1 MSVRNLEALFAP
13 GAIAVVGACESLLRN
28 LQQGGF
34 KGPVWRVDE
43 HARAGAG
50 TPASPDVESLPGVP
64 DLAIVCLPAA
74 QVPGVI
80 AALGRQGTRAVIVLD
95 GDLQPLTG
103 EAALCNEQA
112 MLDAARPHLLRI
124 LGTGSMGVQVGCSA
138 LNASLASG
146 KVLPGKL
153 ALVTQ
158 AGASAAAVLDWAGSQ
173 GIGFSHFIS
182 LGAGADVDFGDVLDY
197 MGSEPGTRVILLDME
212 SVKSARKFMSAARA
226 ASRNKP
232 VIVFKPG
239 TDALFD
245 AAVSRAGMLRV
256 NTREALFEA
265 AETFAHIHSWRGSR
279 LAIVTN
285 SGTISLAAMDALAR
299 AGAALAR
306 FEDDTL
312 RALGRCVPS
321 IGPQDN
327 PVNVLSDAPASR
339 YQDVLR
345 ILLAAREVDA
355 VLFMHAP
362 TGPVPA
368 QELATA
374 CLPLIQSSGKLVL
387 SCWMDGPGAAKARAA
402 MTSAGIARYAEPER
416 AVAAWLQLVAYAG
429 NQQTL
434 HQIPADALP
443 DFSPD
448 CAGARQLI
456 GHALDDGREL
466 LNESET
472 RSLLQAYGIP
482 VPETLASPAADEVGS
497 AALKQR
503 GHSALPHARVRLGI
517 ASDEVFG
524 PVILLGGSGVAGAL
538 LHRRGVALPPLNTRL
553 ASDLLERSGLIRTPA
568 EMQQGLLDT
577 LQKVSRMSCEL
588 DCLAELDVDPLV
600 LDAQGAL
607 ALAARARLRR
617 VLPGEGS
624 RLAIRPYPAALE
636 ETVQLGINELLL
648 RPIRPEDG
656 QRLMNFYA
664 GASPADM
671 RLRFFMTRRE
681 VPRSELARYSQIDYD
696 REMTF
701 IALAPHASGEPV
713 MVAEVR
719 AVCDPDN
726 LRAEFAIQV
735 ASGWQGKGLGRLLLA
750 KLALYLRGRDTAEIV
765 GECLPENRAMAGLAR
780 QAGFEISTGRD
791 AVTLRL
797 SLR

>member
-13 GAIAVVGACESLLRN
+13 GSVAVVGACEPVLRN

-34 KGPVWRVDE
+34 TGPVWRVDA
-43 HARAGAG
+43 HALAGAG
-50 TPASPDVESLPGVP
+50 APACPDVESLPGVP

-74 QVPGVI
+74 QVPAVI
-80 AALGRQGTRAVIVLD
+80 AALGRQGTRAAIVLED
-95 GDLQPLTG
+95 DLQPLTG
-103 EAALCNEQA
+103 EAAMCNEQA

-124 LGTGSMGVQVGCSA
+124 LGIGSMGVQVGCSA
-138 LNASLASG
+138 LNASLVSCH
-146 KVLPGKL
+146 VLPGNF
-153 ALVTQ
+153 AFVTQ
-158 AGASAAAVLDWAGSQ
+158 AGAAAAAVLDWAGSQ

-182 LGAGADVDFGDVLDY
+182 LGASADVDFGDMLDY
-197 MGSEPGTRVILLDME
+197 LGSEPGTRAILLDIE
-212 SVKSARKFMSAARA
+212 SIKSARKFMSAARA

-239 TDALFD
+239 TDAVFD
-245 AAVSRAGMLRV
+245 AAVSRAGILRV

-265 AETFAHIHSWRGSR
+265 AETLKHAQSWRGSR
-279 LAIVTN
+279 LGILTN
-285 SGTISLAAMDALAR
+285 SGTISLAVMDVLAR
-299 AGAALAR
+299 AGASPAG

-339 YQDVLR
+339 FQNVLR

-368 QELATA
+368 EELATA
-374 CLPLIQSSGKLVL
+374 CLPLMQSSGRLVL
-387 SCWMDGPGAAKARAA
+387 SCWVDGPGVAKARAA
-402 MTSAGIARYAEPER
+402 MTSAGIACYDTPER

-434 HQIPADALP
+434 QQIPAVALP
-443 DFSPD
+443 HFSPD
-448 CAGARQLI
+448 SAAAWLLLGQ
-456 GHALDDGREL
+456 ALDEGREW

-482 VPETLASPAADEVGS
+482 VPEFLASRGEGEAGS
-497 AALKQR
+497 AALNQR
-503 GHSALPHARVRLGI
+503 EHSALPGAQVRLGI

-524 PVILLGGSGVAGAL
+524 PVILLGESGVASA
-538 LHRRGVALPPLNTRL
+538 LHRHCGVALPPLNVRL
-553 ASDLLERSGLIRTPA
+553 AGDLLERSGLIRTPA

-577 LQKVSRMSCEL
+577 LQKVSRMSCDL
-588 DCLAELDVDPLV
+588 DCLAELDINPLV
-600 LDAQGAL
+600 IDAQTAR

-624 RLAIRPYPAALE
+624 RLAICPYPAGLE
-636 ETVQLGINELLL
+636 ETVQLGARELQL

-656 QRLMNFYA
+656 QRMMDFYA
-664 GASPADM
+664 TASPADM

-726 LRAEFAIQV
+726 LQAEFAIQV
-735 ASGWQGKGLGRLLLA
+735 ASGWQGKGLGRLLLD
-750 KLALYLRGRDTAEIV
+750 KLTRYLRGRGTAEIV

-780 QAGFEISTGRD
+780 QAGFEVSIGRD
-791 AVTLRL
+791 VVTLRL